1 MCMHC
6 TMIAYVSRN
15 RYSTDRGD
23 GMRTTLE
30 IPDAL
35 IEEAM
40 ALTHIPTKT
49 DVIKTA
55 LQGLIQREKIR
66 DLKNYYGK
74 IDLDIDLDSMRQR

>member
-1 MCMHC
+1 
-6 TMIAYVSRN
+6 
-15 RYSTDRGD
+15 
-23 GMRTTLE
+23 MRTTLE

-55 LQGLIQREKIR
+55 LQSLIQREKIR
-66 DLKNYYGK
+66 DLKRYYGK
-74 IDLDIDLDSMRQR
+74 